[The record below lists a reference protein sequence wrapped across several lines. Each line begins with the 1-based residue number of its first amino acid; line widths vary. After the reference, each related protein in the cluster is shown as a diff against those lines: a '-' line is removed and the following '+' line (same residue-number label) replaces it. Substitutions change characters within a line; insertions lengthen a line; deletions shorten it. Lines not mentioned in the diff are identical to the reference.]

1 MPYQLMTPGSE
12 DGCKEA
18 GYRFTSDSSCGGSWF
33 RSRPA
38 EAMHGL
44 EEADDDP
51 TTDELG
57 G

>member
-1 MPYQLMTPGSE
+1 MPSQLMTPGSE